1 MPMNDM
7 ERVTRQAEEVVTR
20 GELEQVLEQDTK
32 KAYIGFEPSG
42 LVHTGWI
49 ICANKIRDL
58 QAAGFDVTVLLA
70 DWHAWVNDKLDGDM
84 DAIQACGEYM
94 KDCFASLGVEGVRY
108 LYASDYVNDAGYW
121 ELVLRVAKNAS
132 LARIRRSMDIMG
144 RTADEAE
151 KDFSKFLYPA
161 MQVADIFYLDLD
173 LAYGGMDQRHAH
185 MLCRDIAK
193 KMDRKSPVAVHT
205 PILSSLEPGSRM
217 DAKMSKSKPSSCIF
231 IHDGPGDVEEKIRQA
246 YCPEGIV
253 EDNPVLEFCR
263 YLVFPAFDVMTIE
276 RPEKYGGDLHFERY
290 DELAATF
297 KEKELHPQD
306 LKQTVAAYLN
316 ELLEPVRKYFD
327 EHPENLEVVQGTLA
341 DAE

>member
-1 MPMNDM
+1 MNDM
-7 ERVTRQAEEVVTR
+7 ERVTRQAEEVITR
-20 GELEQVLEQDTK
+20 EELEQVLRQDEK

-58 QAAGFDVTVLLA
+58 QAARFDVTVLLA
-70 DWHAWVNDKLDGDM
+70 DWHAWVNDKLQGDM
-84 DAIQACGEYM
+84 EVIKACGEYM
-94 KDCFASLGVEGVRY
+94 KDCFAALGVEGVRY

-193 KMDRKSPVAVHT
+193 KMDKKSPVALHT

-217 DAKMSKSKPSSCIF
+217 DAKMSKSKPTSCIF
-231 IHDGPGDVEEKIRQA
+231 IHDSPDDVEEKIRQA
-246 YCPEGIV
+246 YCPEGGV
-253 EDNPVLEFCR
+253 EDNPILEFCR
-263 YLVFPAFDVMTIE
+263 YLLFPSFDEMTIE
-276 RPEKYGGDLHFERY
+276 RPEKYGGDMHFESY
-290 DELAATF
+290 DELAAAF
-297 KEKELHPQD
+297 AEKELHPLD
-306 LKQTVAAYLN
+306 LKQTVARYLN
-316 ELLEPVRKYFD
+316 ELLEPVREYFE
-327 EHPENLEVVQGTLA
+327 EHPDNLEVVREKLA
-341 DAE
+341 QTD

>member
-1 MPMNDM
+1 MNDM
-7 ERVTRQAEEVVTR
+7 ERVTRQAEEVITR
-20 GELEQVLEQDTK
+20 EELEQVLRQDEK

-42 LVHTGWI
+42 LVHTGWV
-49 ICANKIRDL
+49 ICSNKIRDL

-70 DWHAWVNDKLDGDM
+70 DWHAWVNDKLQGDM
-84 DAIQACGEYM
+84 EVIKACGEYM
-94 KDCFASLGVEGVRY
+94 KDCFAALGVASVRY

-193 KMDRKSPVAVHT
+193 KMDKKSPVALHT

-217 DAKMSKSKPSSCIF
+217 DAKMSKSKPTSCIF
-231 IHDGPGDVEEKIRQA
+231 IHDSPDDVEEKIRQA
-246 YCPEGIV
+246 YCPEGVV
-253 EDNPVLEFCR
+253 EDNPILEFCR
-263 YLVFPAFDVMTIE
+263 YLLFPSFDEMTIE
-276 RPEKYGGDLHFERY
+276 RPEKYGGDLHFEGY
-290 DELAATF
+290 DELAAAF
-297 KEKELHPQD
+297 AEKELHPLD
-306 LKQTVAAYLN
+306 LKQTVAGYLN
-316 ELLEPVRKYFD
+316 ELLAPVREYFERNPD
-327 EHPENLEVVQGTLA
+327 NLEVVREKLA
-341 DAE
+341 ETD

>member
-1 MPMNDM
+1 MAMNDL
-7 ERVTRQAEEVVTR
+7 ERVIRQAEEVVTEE
-20 GELEQVLEQDTK
+20 ELEQVLRRDKK

-70 DWHAWVNDKLDGDM
+70 DWHAWVNDKLQGNM
-84 DAIQACGEYM
+84 GAIQTCGEYM
-94 KDCFASLGVEGVRY
+94 KDCFAGLGVKGVRY
-108 LYASDYVNDAGYW
+108 LYASDCVDDADYW

-132 LARIRRSMDIMG
+132 LARIRRSMDILG

-193 KMDRKSPVAVHT
+193 KMDKKAPVALHT
-205 PILSSLEPGSRM
+205 PILSSLEPGARM
-217 DAKMSKSKPSSCIF
+217 DAKMSKSKPTSCIF
-231 IHDGPGDVEEKIRQA
+231 IHDGRSEVKEKIRQA

-253 EDNPVLEFCR
+253 ESNPILEFCR
-263 YLVFPAFDVMTIE
+263 YLIFPAFEEMAIE
-276 RPEKYGGDLHFERY
+276 RPEKYGGNLHFERY
-290 DELAATF
+290 EALAEAF
-297 KEKELHPQD
+297 AAKELHPQD
-306 LKQTVAAYLN
+306 LKQAVAAYLN
-316 ELLEPVRKYFD
+316 QLLEPVRAYFD
-327 EHPENLEVVQGTLA
+327 EHPDNLEAVRERLS
-341 DAE
+341 